1 MKAWLKIASLGLLI
15 GACAAG
21 CTITTGSGDDDI
33 EDANVGGTRATGGKS
48 GSTGG
53 KEVSATGGAAGDSST
68 ATGGSAGDGSGST
81 PEPGLCELCLQ
92 DNCEDELQACAATD
106 DEIGDP
112 GKKNPDVP
120 DGTPDCVN
128 EYNALLKCIEREWNE
143 NGLYYTDLMP
153 DGDGEDVLEYCGAEA
168 ILNPEGIIL
177 SETNDL
183 IACTNTLDH
192 ENCELECWDQTDGAG
207 GAGG

>member
-21 CTITTGSGDDDI
+21 CTITTGDDDDI
-33 EDANVGGTRATGGKS
+33 EGANVGGTHTTGGRS
-48 GSTGG
+48 GNTGG
-53 KEVSATGGAAGDSST
+53 KEVTATGGEAGDSGT
-68 ATGGSAGDGSGST
+68 ASGGSAGDGSGGTS
-81 PEPGLCELCLQ
+81 EPGQCELCLQ
-92 DNCEDELQACAATD
+92 DNCGDELDACAKTD
-106 DEIGDP
+106 DQIGDP
-112 GKKNPDVP
+112 DAKNPDVP
-120 DGTPDCVN
+120 DDVPDCVN
-128 EYNALLKCIEREWNE
+128 EYNALLSCIQQQWDE

-153 DGDGEDVLEYCGAEA
+153 DGDGEDVLEYCAGEA
-168 ILNPEGIIL
+168 TLNPDGIIL

-192 ENCELECWDQTDGAG
+192 ENCEIECWDLSVGAG